1 MSDLTL
7 TRPLLEA
14 ANAAK
19 AAIAFLPSEKK
30 KALLLTMAD
39 CLEADTQTI
48 LEANELLF
56 DQGFGTLGVP
66 EELNR

>member
-1 MSDLTL
+1 METKTTDELKH
-7 TRPLLEA
+7 EIQA
-14 ANAAK
+14 ATDIQDYRELYARDERDAV
-19 AAIAFLPSEKK
+19 ILF
-30 KALLLTMAD
+30 ALQRG
-39 CLEADTQTI
+39 QTI